1 MKSNLLRSAVMAA
14 VLVGLGGCLSLD
26 TPGPVVVYAPVFQVP
41 AQASATPVGWSL
53 RIPLPN
59 AGDLLDSNN
68 LAVRPE
74 PNQLQNYKGARW
86 SESLPVLLQSAV
98 LRAFEDSGRIGSVA
112 RAGVGVR
119 GDVSLLL
126 DIRHFEAVYP
136 TPRTAKSRPLVQ
148 VEIQAKLVAAAGGA
162 VLAARTFRQTVEAE
176 QVAVPA
182 VVAAFERATT
192 PLLTQLVDWTLQAG
206 PAAHAQP

>member
-1 MKSNLLRSAVMAA
+1 MKSELLRTAAFAA
-14 VLVGLGGCLSLD
+14 VLIGLGGCLSIEQ
-26 TPGPVVVYAPVFQVP
+26 PAPVTVYAPAFQVP
-41 AQASATPVGWSL
+41 AQAAATPVDWSL
-53 RIPLPN
+53 RIALPN
-59 AGDLLDSNN
+59 AGGLLDSTT

-74 PNQLQNYKGARW
+74 PNRLQGYKGARW
-86 SESLPVLLQSAV
+86 SEPLPVLLQSAV
-98 LRAFEDSGRIGSVA
+98 LRTFEDSGRVGSVA

-148 VEIQAKLVAAAGGA
+148 VEIQAKRVAAGGT

-176 QVAVPA
+176 QVDVPA

-192 PLLTQLVDWTLQAG
+192 MLLAELRDWTLQSG
-206 PAAHAQP
+206 PAAPAQP

>member
-1 MKSNLLRSAVMAA
+1 MKPNLLRSAVMVA
-14 VLVGLGGCLSLD
+14 VLIGLGGCLSLD
-26 TPGPVVVYAPVFQVP
+26 TPGPVAVYAPVFQVP
-41 AQASATPVGWSL
+41 AQAAATPVDWSL

-59 AGDLLDSNN
+59 AGGLLDSNT

-86 SESLPVLLQSAV
+86 SEPLPVLLQSAV
-98 LRAFEDSGRIGSVA
+98 LRAFEDSGRVGSVA

-148 VEIQAKLVAAAGGA
+148 VEIQAKRVAAGGT

-176 QVAVPA
+176 QVDVPA
-182 VVAAFERATT
+182 VVAAFERATM
-192 PLLTQLVDWTLQAG
+192 PLLAELRDWTLQSG
-206 PAAHAQP
+206 PVAPAQP

>member
-1 MKSNLLRSAVMAA
+1 MTSNLLRRAAMAA

-26 TPGPVVVYAPVFQVP
+26 TPGPVAVYAPVFHVP
-41 AQASATPVGWSL
+41 APASTTAVDWSL

-59 AGDLLDSNN
+59 AGGLLESNDM
-68 LAVRPE
+68 AVRPE
-74 PNQLQNYKGARW
+74 PSRLQNYKGARW
-86 SESLPVLLQSAV
+86 AEPLPVLLQSAV
-98 LRAFEDSGRIGSVA
+98 LQTFEDSGQIGSVA

-136 TPRTAKSRPLVQ
+136 MPRTARSRPRVQ
-148 VEIQAKLVAAAGGA
+148 VEIQAKLVAAAGGK
-162 VLAARTFRQTVEAE
+162 VLAARTFRQEVDAE
-176 QVAVPA
+176 QVEVPA

-192 PLLTQLVDWTLQAG
+192 PLLTELRDWTLQSG
-206 PAAHAQP
+206 PVAHAQP